1 MSVLLINIRQQGENE
16 RITKLREEE
25 TESLLKTLS
34 LSVALSV
41 TYTLREI
48 NTSLYIGPG
57 QAENAL
63 ECIRAS
69 EADEAVF
76 NAFISP
82 RQEKNLERLLGVPVS
97 DREAVILSIFFQNA
111 HSREAR
117 LQIAKAEA
125 MYLKPRLQNREA
137 NLSQQR
143 GGVRGAKGEGERKI
157 ELERRLIDQRI
168 RSLDREI
175 SSVEEIRKTQR
186 KERSKSGIF
195 SFALTGYT
203 NAGKSTILNA
213 LTDARVLAED
223 KLFATLDTTTRSLSL
238 PNGQKVLLSDTVGFI
253 ADLPEVLIKAFSSTL
268 EEALSA
274 NAIIIVADASHPDAY
289 GCLRKTK
296 ETLAEL
302 GAIDKVKILV
312 INKTDDIYDEIAYA
326 SLLREPYKIVETSMK
341 EGKGIEKLLSAMADV
356 TDEEYTTLTV
366 SAPISSDIISSLSKD
381 GTIRN
386 IVYSEESVRVT
397 VRIRKELARKY
408 KELK

>member
-1 MSVLLINIRQQGENE
+1 M
-16 RITKLREEE
+16 
-25 TESLLKTLS
+25 
-34 LSVALSV
+34 
-41 TYTLREI
+41 
-48 NTSLYIGPG
+48 
-57 QAENAL
+57 
-63 ECIRAS
+63 
-69 EADEAVF
+69 
-76 NAFISP
+76 
-82 RQEKNLERLLGVPVS
+82 
-97 DREAVILSIFFQNA
+97 
-111 HSREAR
+111 
-117 LQIAKAEA
+117 
-125 MYLKPRLQNREA
+125 
-137 NLSQQR
+137 
-143 GGVRGAKGEGERKI
+143 
-157 ELERRLIDQRI
+157 
-168 RSLDREI
+168 
-175 SSVEEIRKTQR
+175 
-186 KERSKSGIF
+186 
-195 SFALTGYT
+195 
-203 NAGKSTILNA
+203 
-213 LTDARVLAED
+213 
-223 KLFATLDTTTRSLSL
+223 
-238 PNGQKVLLSDTVGFI
+238 
-253 ADLPEVLIKAFSSTL
+253 IKAFSSTL

-366 SAPISSDIISSLSKD
+366 SAPSSSDIISSLSKD

>member
-1 MSVLLINIRQQGENE
+1 
-16 RITKLREEE
+16 
-25 TESLLKTLS
+25 
-34 LSVALSV
+34 
-41 TYTLREI
+41 
-48 NTSLYIGPG
+48 
-57 QAENAL
+57 
-63 ECIRAS
+63 
-69 EADEAVF
+69 
-76 NAFISP
+76 
-82 RQEKNLERLLGVPVS
+82 
-97 DREAVILSIFFQNA
+97 
-111 HSREAR
+111 
-117 LQIAKAEA
+117 
-125 MYLKPRLQNREA
+125 
-137 NLSQQR
+137 
-143 GGVRGAKGEGERKI
+143 
-157 ELERRLIDQRI
+157 
-168 RSLDREI
+168 DREI

-366 SAPISSDIISSLSKD
+366 SAPSSSDIISSLSKD